1 MQNDNHQQ
9 EVRTGVCL
17 WFTPARGYGFL
28 VYSDGPTDGLTIF
41 AHRDNIVAPTGFQV
55 IKAGETVSFI
65 IGSDFKGRP
74 SAQKITRIQAAPAA
88 APAAPTVEEAMTVEK
103 GGAQ

>member
-41 AHRDNIVAPTGFQV
+41 AHRDNIVADTGHQV
-55 IKAGETVSFI
+55 IKAGEAVSFI

-74 SAQKITRIQAAPAA
+74 SALKITKLQAAPV
-88 APAAPTVEEAMTVEK
+88 AAPTVVSAEGT
-103 GGAQ
+103 AQ